1 MNARTVSF
9 SIFHAAKN
17 IRTSASRNLMVLR
30 LNGRAH
36 KLVPSDGF
44 RAWAWKVFPTGE
56 GCTNECTVRSLKGH
70 RVIYGERL
78 DPSLMQPIISVAAR
92 YGIIP
97 KAFPAGDMIADLA

>member
-1 MNARTVSF
+1 
-9 SIFHAAKN
+9 
-17 IRTSASRNLMVLR
+17 MVLR

-56 GCTNECTVRSLKGH
+56 GCTTLIALIDFNECTVRSLKGH